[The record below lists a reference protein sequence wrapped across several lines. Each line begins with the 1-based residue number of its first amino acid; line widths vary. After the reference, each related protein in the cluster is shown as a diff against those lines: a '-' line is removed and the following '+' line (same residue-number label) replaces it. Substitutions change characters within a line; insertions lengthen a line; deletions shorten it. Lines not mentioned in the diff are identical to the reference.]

1 MAGSIKGII
10 VEIGGD
16 TSGLQKALSKVNSA
30 TSSLSKELRGINSLL
45 KLDPSNTTLVAQ
57 KQEVLAENIKN
68 TSEKLEELKYAQ
80 EEADKTIANGGEIS
94 QENYRN
100 LQREI
105 ILTENKLKELQV
117 QASKWTAAS
126 EKLKKVSE
134 NLNKIGT
141 TLTNVGKKLTT
152 TVTVPIVA
160 IGTLATKSAIEFQS
174 AFTGVEKTV
183 DGTAEQMANLK
194 QGIRD
199 MAKEIPASTTE
210 ISAVAEA
217 AGQLG
222 IATDDILDFT
232 RVMIDLGNS
241 TNLSAEEA
249 ASSLAKFANVTKM
262 SAKDYDKLGSTI
274 VALGNNFATTEADIV
289 NMATNL
295 ASTGELAG
303 LSQPQILALA
313 TAMSSVGI
321 EAEAGG
327 SAMSKLLKKIQVAT
341 ETGGK
346 DLNKFAS
353 VAGMTSNEFKK
364 AFEKDAV
371 SALSSFISGLNN
383 TERNGKSAIS
393 VLNDMGLTEVRLSN
407 TILSLANASDVMQNA
422 VEMGNEAWNEN
433 TALTNEASKRY
444 ETLESK
450 MKIVKQKFQDIG
462 ITIGNI
468 IMPYVEKFA
477 NKLSE
482 LTDKFSNLSPKT
494 QEFIVKAGAII
505 ALLGPAI
512 LIIGKVFTAL
522 SAITGGLSKLCSYI
536 AKTQVGLT
544 GLSKVFTILS
554 GPVGIAIG
562 VIVALIATFT
572 LLWNKSE
579 TFRNS
584 MTELGNKFVQIY
596 NDNIKP
602 SVDNIKEILVML
614 WNDVIKPIASYL
626 WDTFSPIIEKVFV
639 IAGNV
644 IASVF
649 EKISIIIKGV
659 TGVLKG
665 LIEFITGVF
674 SGDWEKAWNGIKTI
688 FGSVFDGLKSLF
700 KAPINWI
707 IEKLNSFLSSL
718 NNIKI
723 PDWVPEVGGKGF
735 NMPKIPMLAKGGI
748 VNKATLAMIG
758 EGKSAEAVI
767 PLDKTLTKYFSQAL
781 KEAGANKGS
790 ITVQFYPQ
798 QMTEGEMDKAFNYIN
813 RKFGMAY

>member
-45 KLDPSNTTLVAQ
+45 KLDPSNTTLLAQ
-57 KQEVLAENIKN
+57 KQEVLAENIEK
-68 TSEKLEELKYAQ
+68 TSEKLKKLKKAQ
-80 EEADKTIANGGEIS
+80 EEADKIIASGGKIS

-105 ILTENKLKELQV
+105 MATENKLRELQV
-117 QASKWTAAS
+117 QSSKWTTTS
-126 EKLKKVSE
+126 ERLQKVSE
-134 NLNKIGT
+134 NFNKIGT

-152 TVTVPIVA
+152 TITVPIVA
-160 IGTLATKSAIEFQS
+160 VGTLGTKSAIEFQS

-183 DGTAEQMANLK
+183 DGTTEQLKTLK

-222 IATDDILDFT
+222 IATDDILGFT

-289 NMATNL
+289 DMATNL

-353 VAGMTSNEFKK
+353 VAGMTSSEFKK

-371 SALSSFISGLNN
+371 SALSSFISGLND

-393 VLNDMGLTEVRLSN
+393 VLDDMGLTEVRLSN
-407 TILSLANASDVMQNA
+407 TILSLANASDVMTGA

-433 TALTNEASKRY
+433 TALTNEANKRY
-444 ETLESK
+444 GTLDSK

-468 IMPYVEKFA
+468 IMPYVEKFV

-494 QEFIVKAGAII
+494 QEFIVKACALVAIIGPIILIIGKLFTGISGIIGIVSKLCLYIANTTAGLTVLSTVLTALTGPAGIVIGVVTAII
-505 ALLGPAI
+505 ALLAV
-512 LIIGKVFTAL
+512 L
-522 SAITGGLSKLCSYI
+522 Y
-536 AKTQVGLT
+536 
-544 GLSKVFTILS
+544 
-554 GPVGIAIG
+554 
-562 VIVALIATFT
+562 
-572 LLWNKSE
+572 NKSE
-579 TFRNS
+579 AFRNS
-584 MTELGNKFVQIY
+584 INKAFKTIKDTLSDMWQKIKPQLEELGKGLGTLLE
-596 NDNIKP
+596 K
-602 SVDNIKEILVML
+602 
-614 WNDVIKPIASYL
+614 IKPIAE
-626 WDTFSPIIEKVFV
+626 FIVKVLGVAFEILAKV
-639 IAGNV
+639 ISV
-644 IASVF
+644 IVQRIV
-649 EKISIIIKGV
+649 EKINFMIKIVTFIIN
-659 TGVLKG
+659 
-665 LIEFITGVF
+665 
-674 SGDWEKAWNGIKTI
+674 AWNGIITFFTETI
-688 FGSVFDGLKSLF
+688 PNAFQAFINFISTIPQKVWNFLVEGWNNIVIFFTERIPNFINSVIQWFQQLPYNIGLFIGEILGNIIKFGLDTWNWITTELPKIIQGI
-700 KAPINWI
+700 INWFAQLPR
-707 IEKLNSFLSSL
+707 KY
-718 NNIKI
+718 
-723 PDWVPEVGGKGF
+723 
-735 NMPKIPMLAKGGI
+735 
-748 VNKATLAMIG
+748 
-758 EGKSAEAVI
+758 
-767 PLDKTLTKYFSQAL
+767 LDMVMQC
-781 KEAGANKGS
+781 
-790 ITVQFYPQ
+790 
-798 QMTEGEMDKAFNYIN
+798 DK
-813 RKFGMAY
+813 